1 MSEEK
6 INWYSLPQLQKRIV
20 LCLAKEGMQT
30 RNEVKRKLGSAYKNV
45 LFSFKSLEKRGIIRQ
60 MQTKKYRNR
69 EFPIYWLTEMGA
81 LVALLHGAPKE
92 KLLENVLQL
101 YPNNEILQCTIEM
114 SEYLNPEVF
123 KIGTSAII
131 GKRKLDI
138 ADLMAIITVQMQ
150 TDSNMKKLRKALE
163 TLKKYPTTHT
173 AFKKMLSQISKIEQY
188 V

>member
-1 MSEEK
+1 MEEG
-6 INWYSLPQLQKRIV
+6 V
-20 LCLAKEGMQT
+20 
-30 RNEVKRKLGSAYKNV
+30 
-45 LFSFKSLEKRGIIRQ
+45 FKGIS
-60 MQTKKYRNR
+60 
-69 EFPIYWLTEMGA
+69 
-81 LVALLHGAPKE
+81 
-92 KLLENVLQL
+92 
-101 YPNNEILQCTIEM
+101 EILQCTIEM